1 MLVPGVWKNHLEEVG
16 KGVKLNHWSVWIWF
30 KVIPTRVTSFI
41 WIRSFAVLRSWRIPP
56 KGLLLFLLQYFNTI
70 HSNFLKHPSSP
81 LSIHQHDFAGKNKCI
96 YRLKPLL
103 LFLNVWDLLIS
114 REQLCKCGYSLP
126 IKAIYIYENTLQCCW
141 FQLCT
146 YPLVARA
153 TGSFCTYGS
162 LWSDIPVM
170 KPSEAS
176 LCGFWMFLVAYTR
189 PA

>member
-126 IKAIYIYENTLQCCW
+126 IKAIYIYMKTHCSVVGFNSAHIHWWPEPQDPFALMVLFGQTYQWWNLQKPPC
-141 FQLCT
+141 
-146 YPLVARA
+146 VAS
-153 TGSFCTYGS
+153 GCF
-162 LWSDIPVM
+162 
-170 KPSEAS
+170 
-176 LCGFWMFLVAYTR
+176 
-189 PA
+189 